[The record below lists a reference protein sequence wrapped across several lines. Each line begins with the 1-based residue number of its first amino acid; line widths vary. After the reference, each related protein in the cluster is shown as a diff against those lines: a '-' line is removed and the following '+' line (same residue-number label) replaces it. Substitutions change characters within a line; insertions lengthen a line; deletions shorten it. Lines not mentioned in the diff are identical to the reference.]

1 MLSPLFWLLPV
12 VFLSFGFGQLF
23 KWSQREHHSAPVVI
37 ATNYLVLAGCLF
49 GYFALS
55 GDLTFSWQVLQVGII
70 TGLFFIASMLTMTYA
85 LTRIDS
91 APTLTSF
98 RLAVV
103 LPIFAGA
110 FLWDEAVTGRQ
121 VAGFAAAIASLF
133 LLTWRTDG
141 KSKGNKLYL
150 VAMIFILQGISMCC
164 LHWVHHAGLDEHRL
178 HVLMV
183 TAATAGILGSFFVM
197 LRSIPLRADALL
209 AGAGIG
215 IFNLLALSVSLTA
228 LAQIQGTIFF
238 PINGC
243 GVVLLDN
250 IFAHFAWKEPLGRA
264 GFWGAALGA
273 LAMVLII

>member
-1 MLSPLFWLLPV
+1 MSWLIPV

-23 KWSQREHHSAPVVI
+23 KWSQRKRHNAPVVI
-37 ATNYLVLAGCLF
+37 TTNYLVLAGCLF
-49 GYFALS
+49 GYFVLS
-55 GDLTFSWQVLQVGII
+55 SDLSFSWQVLQVGTI

-103 LPIFAGA
+103 VPIFAGA
-110 FLWDEAVTGRQ
+110 FLWDEFVTARQ
-121 VAGFAAAIASLF
+121 VAGFAAALASLF

-141 KSKGNKLYL
+141 ESKGNKMYL
-150 VAMIFILQGISMCC
+150 VSMIFILQGLSMCC
-164 LHWVHHAGLDEHRL
+164 LHWVHHAGLDEQRL

-183 TAATAGILGSFFVM
+183 TAATAGILGGLFVL
-197 LRSIPLRADALL
+197 LRSIPLRADALR

-250 IFAHFAWKEPLGRA
+250 LFAHFAWKEPLGRV
-264 GFWGAALGA
+264 GFFGAALGG

>member
-1 MLSPLFWLLPV
+1 
-12 VFLSFGFGQLF
+12 
-23 KWSQREHHSAPVVI
+23 
-37 ATNYLVLAGCLF
+37 
-49 GYFALS
+49 
-55 GDLTFSWQVLQVGII
+55 
-70 TGLFFIASMLTMTYA
+70 
-85 LTRIDS
+85 
-91 APTLTSF
+91 
-98 RLAVV
+98 
-103 LPIFAGA
+103 
-110 FLWDEAVTGRQ
+110 
-121 VAGFAAAIASLF
+121 
-133 LLTWRTDG
+133 
-141 KSKGNKLYL
+141 
-150 VAMIFILQGISMCC
+150 MCC
-164 LHWVHHAGLDEHRL
+164 LHWVHHAGIDEHRL